1 MAGEE
6 LSRPIWSML
15 NGPRA
20 DLAVGSR
27 DALRIDPGYGPF
39 AAARDAGSAAQAAL
53 ADIVRTSA
61 DEVWLVEPQRWP
73 APNGTRIVRTAP
85 LLQMVAPPDGDGAER
100 ATDIEPLSKKD
111 VAAMTELALATKPGP
126 WGPKT
131 HLYGQFYGIRDGSKL
146 AAMAGERMQVSP
158 CFAEVSAVCTWPE
171 YRGQGMARRLITH
184 VMQSQRA
191 RGKTPFLHSYAHNDG
206 AIALYK
212 SIGFEAERSM
222 VVTVLGPA

>member
-20 DLAVGSR
+20 DLAVGGR

-39 AAARDAGSAAQAAL
+39 AAARDAGSAAQDAL
-53 ADIVRTSA
+53 ARIVRSSA
-61 DEVWLVEPQRWP
+61 DEVWLVEPEEWP
-73 APNGTRIVRTAP
+73 APAGTRLIRTAP
-85 LLQMVAPPDGDGAER
+85 VLQMVAPADGDGA
-100 ATDIEPLSKKD
+100 ALSTDIEPLSGQD
-111 VAAMTELALATKPGP
+111 APAMTELALATKPGP

-158 CFAEVSAVCTWPE
+158 DFAEVSAVCTWPE
-171 YRGQGMARRLITH
+171 YRGKGMARRLITH

-191 RGKTPFLHSYAHNDG
+191 RGKTPFLHSYAHNEG

-212 SIGFEAERSM
+212 SIGFKPARSM
-222 VVTVLGPA
+222 VVTVLGRA